1 MVTLRNKQ
9 ESELAALKMRIQM
22 QVEERERER
31 MKEEDMLKQK
41 YENILKETEF

>member
-9 ESELAALKMRIQM
+9 ESELGALKMRIQM
-22 QVEERERER
+22 QVEERERDR

>member
-1 MVTLRNKQ
+1 
-9 ESELAALKMRIQM
+9 MRIQM
-22 QVEERERER
+22 QVEERERDR